1 MRKTLI
7 EDNVFI
13 SDMPAYQI
21 NLFVYK
27 FSFTGLILC
36 EEPYYNE
43 AGYEKHKCT
52 AEGAE
57 NSRMYNE
64 MVIIKMLQSVERM
77 IKNPPE
83 TFKSEIE
90 EHIEE
95 HIPRFVE
102 QI

>member
-1 MRKTLI
+1 M
-7 EDNVFI
+7 FA
-13 SDMPAYQI
+13 SDLPACQRR
-21 NLFVYK
+21 FFAYK

-64 MVIIKMLQSVERM
+64 MVIIKMLQSLERM
-77 IKNPPE
+77 AKNPPE
-83 TFKSEIE
+83 TFKGEIK

-95 HIPRFVE
+95 HIPRFVG

>member
-1 MRKTLI
+1 MHRTLI
-7 EDNVFI
+7 EYI
-13 SDMPAYQI
+13 GGLPACQL
-21 NLFVYK
+21 NLFAYN

-77 IKNPPE
+77 IKSPPE
-83 TFKSEIE
+83 TFENEIK
-90 EHIEE
+90 EHTEE
-95 HIPRFVE
+95 HIPRFVG
-102 QI
+102 QN